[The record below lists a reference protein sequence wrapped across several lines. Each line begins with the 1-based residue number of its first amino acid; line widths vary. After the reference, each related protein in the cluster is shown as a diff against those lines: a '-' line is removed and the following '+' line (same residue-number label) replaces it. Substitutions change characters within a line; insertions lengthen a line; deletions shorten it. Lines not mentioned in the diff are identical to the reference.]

1 LLYLTALHSD
11 CTAAVFFVFKVR
23 YLWDAWQFKGST
35 AVYAA
40 VFNILGIS
48 DICLQGEMKF
58 VIGVILLCYG
68 IMHSFSQGYKDTN
81 WNIIII
87 AFQF

>member
-1 LLYLTALHSD
+1 
-11 CTAAVFFVFKVR
+11 
-23 YLWDAWQFKGST
+23 
-35 AVYAA
+35 
-40 VFNILGIS
+40 
-48 DICLQGEMKF
+48 MKF

-87 AFQF
+87 AFQFWKTLSIDLVSINESIYSFLFTSLRFYIFGIQSFELSNSCKEWVLTTETSEY